1 MKVWK
6 HTKKS
11 RTLVYPRFV
20 TFLMDIVYT
29 VFYAKVYKHS
39 YNNTFQDFAEN
50 TICVLSE

>member
-20 TFLMDIVYT
+20 TFLMDIVY
-29 VFYAKVYKHS
+29 AKVYKHS